1 VDGQLRTGRDLA
13 IAALLGAEEFGFG
26 TITLVTLGC
35 VMMRKCHLNTCPVG
49 IATQDKELRSR
60 FVGKPEHVERFMR
73 FIAQELREYMAQ
85 LGFRTVDEMVGRA
98 EWLVFQP
105 GEENRKARRLDLKS
119 VIAPSNTPDGAET
132 PMRCIRSQEHDIHHT
147 LDSEF
152 LKRVEDA
159 LEKKE
164 RVRIQMPIRNVH
176 RSVGATL
183 SGEIARRYGME
194 GLPPDTVT
202 LSLTGSA
209 GQSLGAFLAAGVTI
223 RVEGDANDYMGK
235 GLSGGRIIAV
245 PPSEA
250 TFDPTANIIVGNVV
264 LYGAVRGEA
273 YIYGLAGERFAIRNS
288 GARAVVEGIG
298 DHGCEYMTGGVV
310 VVLGTTGYNFAAG
323 MTGGV
328 AYVYNES
335 GAFDTRCNLDTV
347 DLESVW
353 TEEDQKELRTLLEQH
368 VAYTGSVRARKI
380 LDNWDAC
387 LPFFVKVMPIDYRK
401 SLQRMRLQEGRDRE
415 TVSATEEVFYG

>member
-1 VDGQLRTGRDLA
+1 
-13 IAALLGAEEFGFG
+13 
-26 TITLVTLGC
+26 
-35 VMMRKCHLNTCPVG
+35 
-49 IATQDKELRSR
+49 
-60 FVGKPEHVERFMR
+60 
-73 FIAQELREYMAQ
+73 
-85 LGFRTVDEMVGRA
+85 
-98 EWLVFQP
+98 
-105 GEENRKARRLDLKS
+105 
-119 VIAPSNTPDGAET
+119 
-132 PMRCIRSQEHDIHHT
+132 MRCIRSQEHDVHEA
-147 LDSEF
+147 LDNE
-152 LKRVEDA
+152 LLGMTEKA

-164 RVRIQMPIRNVH
+164 PVHIQMPIRNVH

-223 RVEGDANDYMGK
+223 RVEGDANDYVGK
-235 GLSGGRIIAV
+235 GLSGGKIVVV

-250 TFDPTANIIVGNVV
+250 GFDPTANIIVGNVV
-264 LYGAVRGEA
+264 LYGAIRGEA

-288 GARAVVEGIG
+288 GAKTVVEGIG

-335 GAFDTRCNLDTV
+335 GVFDTRCNLDTV

-353 TEEDQKELRTLLEQH
+353 TEADQKELRTLLENY
-368 VAYTGSVRARKI
+368 VEYTGSSRAGKI
-380 LDNWDAC
+380 LDDWEAC

-401 SLQRMRLQEGRDRE
+401 SLERMRLQEDRDQE
-415 TVSATEEVFYG
+415 TVSATEEVYYG